1 MKNTEITMRC
11 LYLVMALAQSS
22 LPPYTSLLSAGPST
36 PWKGVSVQL
45 TCERPVLLRSFF
57 SDAEFVV
64 SELQVGNVIAAGA
77 RARLLGCASEY
88 GKSQG
93 LPAPPPCHLLR
104 SLQRHPALLLHHHC
118 WPCCEL
124 IQLKNLQKKEM
135 ISYRLVQFRSGAEQ
149 WEQRWMGR
157 AIVKP
162 HLQC

>member
-1 MKNTEITMRC
+1 MRC

-93 LPAPPPCHLLR
+93 LPAPPLPPASLPAATSCALAASPLLAM
-104 SLQRHPALLLHHHC
+104 L
-118 WPCCEL
+118 
-124 IQLKNLQKKEM
+124 
-135 ISYRLVQFRSGAEQ
+135 
-149 WEQRWMGR
+149 
-157 AIVKP
+157 
-162 HLQC
+162 